1 MQLIRH
7 SFPPIFTQHG
17 CVATIG
23 NFDGVHRGHLA
34 LLERL
39 VSEAKARGIPSVV
52 ILFEPHPRE
61 FLASEK
67 APARLTLFREKIQRL
82 KQLPIDYIL
91 CLRFN
96 QKLANLTAEEFIQ
109 KILVNGLHVKHILI
123 GDDFRFGQQRQGD
136 VTLLTSLGEKY
147 GYTLEVFPTFFEHNE
162 RVSSTAVR
170 EALSKGDLKTA
181 EQLLGRV
188 YTISGHVKRGAGRG
202 HEFGFPTANIAVSK
216 QGLPLSGVFCVR
228 VSSET
233 LNDHPAVA
241 NVGIRPTVDGTR
253 TVIEVLLLDFEGN
266 LYGQHLDVKFLHKL
280 RDEKKFDNVELLK
293 AQIKKDVTAA
303 QHYYH
308 FSP

>member
-7 SFPPIFTQHG
+7 SFPSIFAETG
-17 CVATIG
+17 CIATIG
-23 NFDGVHRGHLA
+23 NFDGVHKGHAA
-34 LLERL
+34 LLEQL
-39 VSEAKARGIPSVV
+39 VAEAKMRGVPSVL

-61 FLASEK
+61 FLTPKK

-109 KILVNGLHVKHILI
+109 KILVDGLHVKHILI
-123 GDDFRFGQQRQGD
+123 GDDFRFGKQRQGD
-136 VTLLTSLGEKY
+136 LALLNNLGKEY
-147 GYTLEVFPTFFEHNE
+147 HYTVEVFPTFFEHHE

-188 YTISGHVKRGAGRG
+188 YTISGHVKQGAGRG
-202 HEFGFPTANIAVSK
+202 REWGFPTANIAVAK

-233 LNDHPAVA
+233 LNDHPGVA

-253 TVIEVLLLDFEGN
+253 TVLEVLLLDFEGD

-280 RDEKKFDNVELLK
+280 RDEEKFESIELLK
-293 AQIKKDVTAA
+293 DQIKKDVTAA
-303 QHYYH
+303 QQY
-308 FSP
+308 FS